1 MALCQY
7 GCVDDL
13 NWRLIMTDA
22 ERIAR
27 LERRIKE
34 LEGSLEEAIE
44 YIDNESDMVEGPDGD
59 EPNEALMLSSN
70 LQNVLDGFWGY

>member
-1 MALCQY
+1 
-7 GCVDDL
+7 
-13 NWRLIMTDA
+13 MTDA

-27 LERRIKE
+27 LERRINE
-34 LEGSLEEAIE
+34 LKGALEEAIE
-44 YIDNESDMVEGPDGD
+44 YIADEADMVEGPEGD

>member
-1 MALCQY
+1 
-7 GCVDDL
+7 
-13 NWRLIMTDA
+13 MTDA
-22 ERIAR
+22 DRIAR
-27 LERRIKE
+27 LENRINE
-34 LEGSLEEAIE
+34 LKGALEEAIE

>member
-1 MALCQY
+1 
-7 GCVDDL
+7 
-13 NWRLIMTDA
+13 MTDA

-27 LERRIKE
+27 LERRINE
-34 LEGSLEEAIE
+34 LKGALEEAIE

>member
-1 MALCQY
+1 
-7 GCVDDL
+7 
-13 NWRLIMTDA
+13 MTDA